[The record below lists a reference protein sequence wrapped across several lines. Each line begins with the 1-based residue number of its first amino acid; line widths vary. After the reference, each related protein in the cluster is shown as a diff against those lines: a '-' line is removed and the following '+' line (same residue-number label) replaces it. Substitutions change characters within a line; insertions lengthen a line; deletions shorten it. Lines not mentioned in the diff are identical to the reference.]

1 MQITQQ
7 APSVQFTTYTV
18 YWT

>member
-7 APSVQFTTYTV
+7 APSIQFTTYTA